1 MKIGLYAG
9 MHDDALRFIR
19 QMGLRQ
25 VISAP
30 PATPEGVFDLPTLL
44 RMKSYVE
51 SFGLQWEVI
60 ENLPTQY
67 YYRAMWG
74 LPGRDEQIEKCLRS
88 IRNVGAAGIP
98 VLQYGW
104 MILGGLRTE
113 YSPTGR
119 GGSRY
124 SRFDLSIAEQHPLA
138 AMDWLGTSP
147 DYPRAPDRSLDAEE
161 AWEHYSYFLRC
172 LVPVA
177 EEAGVK
183 LAIHPD
189 DPPIPQYMGV
199 ARIISSL
206 DALQRVID
214 TVPSPN
220 NGLGFCQGTI
230 ATMAGVDVVE
240 AIYRFG
246 RQNKIFF
253 AHLRNPRGQVP
264 RFDEVFP
271 DEGDTDLFAAV
282 RAYRDVGFDGVVRI
296 DHCPSIV
303 DDNDRAERSFAY
315 QTGYAKGLVHALRA
329 FETDFPRPQPALR
342 GGQ

>member
-9 MHDDALRFIR
+9 TNDEAVRFVK
-19 QMGLRQ
+19 Q
-25 VISAP
+25 VGVQQVVSAP
-30 PATPEGVFDLPTLL
+30 PAYPGDLFDLPTLL
-44 RMKSYVE
+44 RMKTYYE
-51 SFGLQWEVI
+51 SFGLRWEVI

-67 YYRAMWG
+67 YYKVMYG
-74 LPGRDEQIEKCLRS
+74 LPGQDEQIENCIKS
-88 IRNVGAAGIP
+88 IRNVGAVGIP

-119 GGSRY
+119 GGARY
-124 SRFDLSIAEQHPLA
+124 SRFDLSIAEQHPVA
-138 AMDWLGTSP
+138 CMDWLGSSP
-147 DYPRAPDRSLDAEE
+147 FYPKVPDREMDAEE
-161 AWEHYSYFLRC
+161 AWEHYTYFLKC

-189 DPPIPQYMGV
+189 DPPIPHYMGV
-199 ARIISSL
+199 ARIISNL

-220 NGLGFCQGTI
+220 NGLGFCQGTV
-230 ATMAGVDVVE
+230 ATMTGVDVVE

-253 AHLRNPRGQVP
+253 AHLRNPRGQAP
-264 RFDEVFP
+264 KFDEVFP
-271 DEGDTDLFAAV
+271 DEGDTDMFAAV
-282 RAYRDVGFDGVVRI
+282 RAYRDVGFDGVIRI
-296 DHCPSIV
+296 DHCPGMV
-303 DDNDRAERSFAY
+303 GDNERAERSFAY
-315 QTGYAKGLVHALRA
+315 QVGYAKGLVEALQA
-329 FETDFPRPQPALR
+329 FEPAFPRR
-342 GGQ
+342 GGD